1 MVGLPYNISLVFPHL
16 VTLGQNH
23 YFSMLYV
30 YSDVFVKHIFI
41 TENTSETFSYSLW
54 NFIDYICGMATVFMY
69 TGSLFGFL

>member
-30 YSDVFVKHIFI
+30 YSDVSVKHIFI
-41 TENTSETFSYSLW
+41 TENTSETF
-54 NFIDYICGMATVFMY
+54 
-69 TGSLFGFL
+69 